1 VLADGAMLPSAWV
14 FTEFALPIMPWAFAV
29 VDGSANKTTS
39 ANAAVHLWLHMARS
53 FVHRNVV
60 PHMRPVDKDVISAD
74 VCARDVMPITK
85 SRFLGTKL
93 NPTDRSHD

>member
-1 VLADGAMLPSAWV
+1 MLPSAWG
-14 FTEFALPIMPWAFAV
+14 FTEFAPPILLWAFEA

-60 PHMRPVDKDVISAD
+60 PHMRPVDEDVISTA
-74 VCARDVMPITK
+74 VCARDVMAIT
-85 SRFLGTKL
+85 RIHFLM
-93 NPTDRSHD
+93 